1 VSSDATG
8 GAWNGGAANGG
19 GAGVPPSIVIDR
31 VSKRFT
37 LRHARSIKEMTV
49 RAMRREK
56 LSETFNALDDVSL
69 TVHPGETVALMGLNG
84 SGKSTLLKLISGVMR
99 PDRGRVLVRGRI
111 AGLID
116 VGAGLHPELTGREN
130 VYLNAAILGMGER
143 EIRAKFDQIVEFSGV
158 QRFLDNQVK
167 FYSSG
172 MFMRLAF
179 AIAAHTE
186 PDIFLID
193 EVLAVGDP
201 PFREKCLARIRELRG
216 EGRTMV
222 IVAHDIRMLTRLC
235 DRGVMMRD
243 GRKIF
248 DGDVAE
254 AGALWRED
262 RQARRLAATSGHGG
276 TPGPG
281 GPGGHNGTAP

>member
-1 VSSDATG
+1 MSSDATG